1 MAAAYTTMQEL
12 RDSMG
17 IGTLYSNAT
26 VEECCQTAED
36 LINSF
41 IDFDSAPIVGV
52 SLSSNVATIAIASP
66 GLFSYNQAVT
76 ISGAGSTYNGSRT
89 ITGTIPWTTGSAI
102 TISNYFN
109 FPFTNYPR
117 GYSFIQFA
125 ITASDDYWHLIK
137 PYGKMIG
144 ADTKAASYT
153 ATAAIRSASLMLAT
167 NIWQSRQATQN
178 GGAGVDGY
186 QASNFRMSN
195 TLMASIRGL
204 LAPYL
209 SPNTMVG

>member
-12 RDSMG
+12 RDSLG
-17 IGTLYSNAT
+17 IGTLYTNAT

-41 IDFDSAPIVGV
+41 IWFNKAPV
-52 SLSSNVATIAIASP
+52 VATGLANNTATVVIASP
-66 GLFSYNQAVT
+66 GQFVTDQSVT
-76 ISGAGSTYNGSRT
+76 ITASGSTYNGTRT
-89 ITGTIPWTTGSAI
+89 ITGTGPFPTTATTLFLPSR
-102 TISNYFN
+102 YM
-109 FPFTNYPR
+109 YPL
-117 GYSFIQFA
+117 GYQYLQFA
-125 ITASDDYWHLIK
+125 ITASDEAMHLVQ
-137 PYGKMIG
+137 PYGVMTGPDDK
-144 ADTKAASYT
+144 TASYT

-186 QASNFRMSN
+186 APSNFKMSN

-209 SPNTMVG
+209 NPAAMVG

>member
-41 IDFDSAPIVGV
+41 IWFNNVPLVATSRAT
-52 SLSSNVATIAIASP
+52 NVAMIVIASP
-66 GLFSYNQAVT
+66 GQFVT
-76 ISGAGSTYNGSRT
+76 GQSITITNAGSGYNGTKT
-89 ITGTIPWTTGSAI
+89 ITGTGPYAITTSTVFLPSRYAYPLGYQFLQFASVAADDPMHLVQPYGTVTGPDDKQTSYATTG
-102 TISNYFN
+102 
-109 FPFTNYPR
+109 
-117 GYSFIQFA
+117 
-125 ITASDDYWHLIK
+125 
-137 PYGKMIG
+137 
-144 ADTKAASYT
+144 
-153 ATAAIRSASLMLAT
+153 AIRSASLMLAT
-167 NIWQSRQATQN
+167 NIWQSRQSTQN
-178 GGAGVDGY
+178 GASGVDGY
-186 QASNFRMSN
+186 QASNFKMSN

-209 SPNTMVG
+209 SPNAMVG